1 MTENSLT
8 LITLWSSEVYSKQA
22 PNCTSSLSYLGGCG
36 NKNWKFFVGACSSI
50 AHWCPEV
57 YDITFNV
64 ELEKD
69 RIEVTLHTYSIVLFT
84 LATNFS

>member
-1 MTENSLT
+1 MKYFHITENSLT

-50 AHWCPEV
+50 AQSIAQWCPEV

-69 RIEVTLHTYSIVLFT
+69 RIEVTLPTQ
-84 LATNFS
+84 